1 MLIAIF
7 QFSVSFFDYFINLS
21 NACDYNLSALTSEE
35 LKKHYVINMP
45 PNFLHAPEGVAL
57 ICFTSGLCF
66 ASTSL
71 SFYDMLVEVTL
82 SAKVVST
89 PSR

>member
-7 QFSVSFFDYFINLS
+7 QFSVSFFYYFINLS

-66 ASTSL
+66 VLLQLHFLFMTFWL
-71 SFYDMLVEVTL
+71 
-82 SAKVVST
+82 K
-89 PSR
+89 